1 MISTLQKQIKKLP
14 NEIQHI
20 IISYT
25 YQPQSKQLLED
36 VHNFTESIHI
46 IEDFINQLDINHVN
60 FISVKETTNE
70 LLNFIYFYLSKGI
83 LINLDYCFFTRIFMR
98 KNKNIDNFFYL
109 INKKYSLE
117 SQIRILWGLLYIHE
131 RNEFINYITDLHDY
145 DDLPEL
151 IEEDLIEE
159 DYDF

>member
-1 MISTLQKQIKKLP
+1 MLSTLQKQVKKLP

-36 VHNFTESIHI
+36 VHNFTQSIHI
-46 IEDFINQLDINHVN
+46 IEDFINQLDIKNHLY
-60 FISVKETTNE
+60 FISVKEITNE

-83 LINLDYCFFTRIFMR
+83 LINLDYCFFTRIFMY

-109 INKKYSLE
+109 INQKYSLE
-117 SQIRILWGLLYIHE
+117 SQIRILWGLLYTHE
-131 RNEFINYITDLHDY
+131 RNEFINYITDLHYY

-151 IEEDLIEE
+151 IEEEEE
-159 DYDF
+159 DYDY